1 MIQSSKYPHN
11 DSQTNAGR
19 IAAQKAQ
26 FIALAEEL
34 RAREGDRVKDVVM
47 TLLPWI
53 IENDWEYPIQAMT
66 SQLQALDAHE
76 YADDV
81 AAMRRGE

>member
-53 IENDWEYPIQAMT
+53 IEGRLGVPIQAMR
-66 SQLQALDAHE
+66 SQLEALDCHD
-76 YADDV
+76 YAEDV